1 MRKFLLSMMI
11 IGSLSMN
18 GQSTTNESISL
29 QACQGD
35 SIVFGF
41 DISSPFN
48 VGNTFSVEISNGSGN
63 FSGSF
68 VSTAPLLAYGASTGN
83 AIDVIVP
90 DALPQ
95 GIYSFRLVSTNPLR
109 ISDTIS
115 NVIIGANPI
124 TSMSAYNWFDKAGDI
139 TFCEGDT
146 ALLVA
151 D

>member
-68 VSTAPLLAYGASTGN
+68 
-83 AIDVIVP
+83 
-90 DALPQ
+90 
-95 GIYSFRLVSTNPLR
+95 
-109 ISDTIS
+109 
-115 NVIIGANPI
+115 
-124 TSMSAYNWFDKAGDI
+124 
-139 TFCEGDT
+139 
-146 ALLVA
+146 
-151 D
+151 